1 MFWQTLH
8 FIDIVLWLL
17 ATASTFYVLLFAL
30 IFLFHRRSKQLP
42 QTCEAKRQHRFLVL
56 FPAYGEDQI
65 IVKSVASFLQQ
76 TYPESHYRIMVISDH
91 MTAATNEA
99 LKSLPI
105 KLLQPAFEHSSKA
118 KALQFAIEEAE
129 REAAQSESAEARY
142 DYVVILDADNI
153 VCDDFLSY
161 LNLSCDRGYRAIQC
175 HRCAKNADNNI
186 AVLDGLSEEINNSI
200 FRKAHNLVGLSSA
213 LIGSGMCIDYQWF
226 ASHVGQLST
235 AGEDRELEQLLLLD
249 RIFIRY
255 EEHIPVFDEKVGSE
269 DNFQRQRQRWMS
281 AQLNSLVTMLPHV
294 GKALL
299 TGNINY
305 VDKTIQQ
312 ALIPRSMLLVFTLTM
327 GVVMVLFAP
336 WWSMKWWLL
345 FMALCLSLL
354 GATPASLRNK
364 TLVGKLVLLPK
375 LTWKMLNNLRHLDRH
390 NRNFIHTEHNQ

>member
-1 MFWQTLH
+1 M
-8 FIDIVLWLL
+8 
-17 ATASTFYVLLFAL
+17 
-30 IFLFHRRSKQLP
+30 IFLFHRRTKYLP
-42 QTCEAKRQHRFLVL
+42 SPDGILDYHSFLVI
-56 FPAYGEDQI
+56 FPAYGEDRVI
-65 IVKSVASFLQQ
+65 TKSVASFLQQ
-76 TYPESHYRIMVISDH
+76 TYPEDKYHLMVVSDH
-91 MTAATNEA
+91 MKAATNEA
-99 LKSLPI
+99 LRQLPVSV
-105 KLLQPAFEHSSKA
+105 LEPFFDNSSKA
-118 KALQFAIEEAE
+118 KSLQYAIDHVENSG
-129 REAAQSESAEARY
+129 QKY
-142 DYVVILDADNI
+142 DYVIILDADNI
-153 VCDDFLSY
+153 VNDTFLSY
-161 LNLSCDRGYRAIQC
+161 LNMSCLRGFRAIQC
-175 HRCAKNADNNI
+175 HRCAKNSEGSI
-186 AVLDGLSEEINNSI
+186 AQLDGLSEEINNSI